1 VPLAIG
7 NILQPSGQF
16 KEIATNTSD
25 NYHNHINVNFS
36 NQTENSTIDSEIDS
50 LDSKLQKWVV
60 DFHVTHNCVNALLT
74 ILRSEGLQL
83 PKDTRTL
90 LKTPKTGSHN
100 IISIHP
106 LIPKSLSPSED
117 RLLPIQQSRNRQPV
131 YGDIIIHLCMR

>member
-25 NYHNHINVNFS
+25 NYHNHLNVNIS
-36 NQTENSTIDSEIDS
+36 NQTENSMIDSEIDS

-74 ILRSEGLQL
+74 ILRSEG
-83 PKDTRTL
+83 
-90 LKTPKTGSHN
+90 
-100 IISIHP
+100 
-106 LIPKSLSPSED
+106 
-117 RLLPIQQSRNRQPV
+117 
-131 YGDIIIHLCMR
+131 